1 MDRRRIL
8 MNDKLPPLL
17 QVVVEKYPD
26 VWDAYSRLGEACG
39 EAGPLDERTLRLV
52 KLGIAVGAQLQGAV
66 HSHARRA
73 RKLGLSE
80 AELEQ
85 VALLAVTTL
94 GWPAAMAAL
103 SWIQDVLHSEAE
115 AAG

>member
-1 MDRRRIL
+1 LESL
-8 MNDKLPPLL
+8 MMSDKLPPFLEA
-17 QVVVEKYPD
+17 VVQKYPQ
-26 VWDAYSRLGEACG
+26 VWEAYSRLGEACLA
-39 EAGPLDERTLRLV
+39 AGPLDERTSRLV
-52 KLGIAVGAQLQGAV
+52 KLGIAVGAKLEGAV

-73 RKLGLSE
+73 RKLGITE

-103 SWIQDVLHSEAE
+103 SWIQEGQPQEDPSST
-115 AAG
+115 